1 MVVFFVMPWVMEF
14 LGGSSLTMAEMHR
27 LIGTGALDPS
37 GYVLLGIL
45 VVVVAALCMLTSRFG
60 VYRILNANHERR
72 IRRTGAPISTSS
84 GWRLTTL
91 SYTGVARNG
100 VQLFNPLKVKAAQA
114 GRLYLGS

>member
-1 MVVFFVMPWVMEF
+1 MLHFVGATDRFIAREFERHFLRLGIRAGLVGALSAMVVFFVMPWVMEF

-60 VYRILNANHERR
+60 VYRILNAK
-72 IRRTGAPISTSS
+72 P
-84 GWRLTTL
+84 
-91 SYTGVARNG
+91 
-100 VQLFNPLKVKAAQA
+100 
-114 GRLYLGS
+114 